1 MDDSEKMII
10 RESMGGINGHK
21 FIIMIGDKYVGY
33 FYQDASEG
41 IDAEDVL
48 MEMAEAWNRANA

>member
-1 MDDSEKMII
+1 MTDKEKMTA
-10 RESMGGINGHK
+10 RFSHGGLMGGK
-21 FIIMIGDKYVGY
+21 FNIMIGEKYVGY

-48 MEMAEAWNRANA
+48 LAMVEAWNRANT